1 MSVASVAGWCD
12 PSACGRMKSAEEANP
27 FSKLSSIL
35 KSWILINVNVNV
47 VSCPTII

>member
-1 MSVASVAGWCD
+1 MGEKKKKRKKGRKEGAYMTIASVAGGSD

-35 KSWILINVNVNV
+35 K
-47 VSCPTII
+47 P